1 MKFPVA
7 LQVFSVRD
15 FAEKDFYGT
24 LKKVKEMGYEGVEFA
39 GLYGHS
45 PAEVKKMLEEIG
57 LEAVSAHV
65 AIPELLKDIPGTV
78 AAYREIGCK
87 YIAIPWLAEA
97 DRPGAPNY
105 PNIVKAIRTIAEE
118 MKKQGGMLLYHNHN
132 FEFVLVDGEYAL
144 DKLYEEI
151 PADLLQT
158 ELDTCWVNVAGEDP
172 AAYIR
177 KYAGRAPIVHLKDFV
192 MPGKQPAHLFE
203 LIGVESEEPE
213 EEESGAFEFRP
224 NGYGVQD
231 FKEILKASE
240 EAGASWVVVEQ
251 DNPSMGKNSL
261 ECAKMSVD
269 YLKTIME

>member
-240 EAGASWVVVEQ
+240 EAGASWARIRWNVQ
-251 DNPSMGKNSL
+251 R
-261 ECAKMSVD
+261 
-269 YLKTIME
+269 